1 MKRRLLNS
9 KAFTLVELIIVIA
22 IIAILA
28 VSAGLMLTKWMW
40 KSKDARLL
48 SDLVT
53 IDKAIQVTYADKMSY
68 PTPDIGDKWGDITVS
83 WVNYNFT
90 QGVLNDAVVA
100 KMSDLDRTPKT
111 TSGGYYYYSLWNDNK
126 YQLAWQKQDLTWVV
140 RWSYNYIAVAS
151 WTVWTA
157 DVAELPSLFVLSGGA
172 LSGTTTLA
180 SGGKYT
186 FIIDWRK
193 EKEINPYHYAS
204 GIKVDD
210 DTVIDN
216 LYKNNLNYT
225 GWISSGVLQ
234 AQLKEQLGK

>member
-1 MKRRLLNS
+1 MRKKLLNK

-28 VSAGLMLTKWMW
+28 VSAWLMLVKWIG
-40 KSKDARLL
+40 KSKDARVL

-83 WVNYNFT
+83 WVNYKFN
-90 QGVLNDAVVA
+90 QGVLNEAVVA
-100 KMSDLDRTPKT
+100 QMSDLDRTPKT

-157 DVAELPSLFVLSGGA
+157 DVAELPSLFVLSGGD
-172 LSGTTTLA
+172 LLGTTTLA
-180 SGGKYT
+180 SGGNYT
-186 FIIDWRK
+186 FIIDWK
-193 EKEINPYHYAS
+193 EKNINSYYYTGGIDVGS
-204 GIKVDD
+204 G
-210 DTVIDN
+210 TVIDN
-216 LYKNNLNYT
+216 LYNNNLNYT

-234 AQLKEQLGK
+234 AQLKEQLGE